1 VTLVGPRQELGG
13 ALAPRG
19 VHAHVQRPVE
29 TEAEAASWV
38 VDLGRADAQVQQH
51 PGDGACRQHLAHA
64 GEAAVVDGEAGIAD
78 GVLALG
84 GGGHRLRVLVEGD
97 QPALRAQAREQQARM
112 AAAAEG
118 AVDIGAV
125 GIGEGSLHRL
135 VQQHGGVDEAHGA
148 GLTSP
153 AC

>member
-1 VTLVGPRQELGG
+1 VTLVGARQELRG

-38 VDLGRADAQVQQH
+38 VDLGRTDAQVQQH
-51 PGDGACRQHLAHA
+51 AGHGAGRQHLAHA
-64 GEAAVVDGEAGIAD
+64 GEAAVVDGKARVAD
-78 GVLALG
+78 RPLALG

-97 QPALRAQAREQQARM
+97 QTALRAQARQQQARM

-118 AVDIGAV
+118 AVDI
-125 GIGEGSLHRL
+125 ECRW
-135 VQQHGGVDEAHGA
+135 DR
-148 GLTSP
+148 
-153 AC
+153 